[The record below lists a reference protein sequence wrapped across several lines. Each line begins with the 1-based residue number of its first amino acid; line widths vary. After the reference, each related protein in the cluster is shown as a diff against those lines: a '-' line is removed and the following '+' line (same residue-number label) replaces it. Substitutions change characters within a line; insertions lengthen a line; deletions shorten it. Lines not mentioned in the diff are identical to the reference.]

1 MIKAALSSCLLD
13 SFEAFM
19 YFCGSC
25 VFSPVFPSANLS
37 LCFNFLQAK
46 ELAAIQR
53 SEAPMSKMPRQR
65 GRWSQPTSSIEM
77 TVKSMLDLRQLESFS
92 VSRSPSRD
100 SLSQNSNGDDRE
112 EHTDLPVHINKV
124 RAVLL

>member
-1 MIKAALSSCLLD
+1 
-13 SFEAFM
+13 
-19 YFCGSC
+19 
-25 VFSPVFPSANLS
+25 
-37 LCFNFLQAK
+37 
-46 ELAAIQR
+46 
-53 SEAPMSKMPRQR
+53 MSKVPRQR

-112 EHTDLPVHINKV
+112 EHNDLPVHTNKV
-124 RAVLL
+124 RAVL

>member
-1 MIKAALSSCLLD
+1 
-13 SFEAFM
+13 
-19 YFCGSC
+19 
-25 VFSPVFPSANLS
+25 
-37 LCFNFLQAK
+37 
-46 ELAAIQR
+46 
-53 SEAPMSKMPRQR
+53 MSKMPRQR

-112 EHTDLPVHINKV
+112 EHNDLPVHTNKV
-124 RAVLL
+124 RAGGGPTLTASVCCCLHVLLPDAILFIVKGFLNDFQGTSLDNFIVINIPAMCDSAVL